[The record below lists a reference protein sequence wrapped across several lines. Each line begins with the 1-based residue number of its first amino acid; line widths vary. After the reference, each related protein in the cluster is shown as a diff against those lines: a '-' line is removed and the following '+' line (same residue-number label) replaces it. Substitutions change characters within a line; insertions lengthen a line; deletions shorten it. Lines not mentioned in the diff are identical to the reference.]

1 MPDLTRSARPSLCP
15 LMCPHCFCLII
26 RPIFQ
31 NQPENPVFV
40 NLLTDAGFKAVYADP
55 ANKPLLINL
64 LNTVLPDDVRVSDIV
79 EYRDREQTPDT
90 IYSKKTVLDLVCKD
104 ADGNILG
111 VEVQKK
117 VDSHLF
123 SRCVYYAAGQ
133 YHSQLLSKGDYAA
146 LHPVFEIAFLAQN
159 YPHDTPELWDA
170 DHIVSHYTFK
180 EKRTGE
186 CPNPTIFV
194 ILAEIGRFNKTEAE
208 CFTTRDRLFY
218 WFRHADEFT
227 EKPAW
232 PDDPETKAL
241 LTATEIAAF
250 TPEKKEQYEQDMKNE
265 HDLEYEKN
273 ICYKEGLEEGM
284 AEKALSDA
292 KNLLAEGI
300 APETVARCVGIPLE
314 EVKALRENLSR

>member
-1 MPDLTRSARPSLCP
+1 MRSGRLAETPVSFFFCAGSGSLVGRPP
-15 LMCPHCFCLII
+15 
-26 RPIFQ
+26 R
-31 NQPENPVFV
+31 
-40 NLLTDAGFKAVYADP
+40 
-55 ANKPLLINL
+55 
-64 LNTVLPDDVRVSDIV
+64 DIV

-208 CFTTRDRLFY
+208 CLTTRDRLFY

-273 ICYKEGLEEGM
+273 ICYKEGLEEGREEGM

-292 KNLLAEGI
+292 KNFLAEGI
-300 APETVARCVGIPLE
+300 APETVARCVGISLE

>member
-1 MPDLTRSARPSLCP
+1 MAETPVSFFFCAGSGSLVGRPP
-15 LMCPHCFCLII
+15 
-26 RPIFQ
+26 R
-31 NQPENPVFV
+31 
-40 NLLTDAGFKAVYADP
+40 
-55 ANKPLLINL
+55 
-64 LNTVLPDDVRVSDIV
+64 DIV

-159 YPHDTPELWDA
+159 FPHDTPGLWDA

-208 CFTTRDRLFY
+208 CLTTRDRLFY

-273 ICYKEGLEEGM
+273 ICYKEGLEEGREEGM

-292 KNLLAEGI
+292 KNFLAEGI
-300 APETVARCVGIPLE
+300 APETVARCVGISLE

>member
-1 MPDLTRSARPSLCP
+1 MAETPVSFFFCAGSGSLVGRPP
-15 LMCPHCFCLII
+15 
-26 RPIFQ
+26 R
-31 NQPENPVFV
+31 
-40 NLLTDAGFKAVYADP
+40 
-55 ANKPLLINL
+55 
-64 LNTVLPDDVRVSDIV
+64 DIV

-159 YPHDTPELWDA
+159 YPHDTPGLWDA

-208 CFTTRDRLFY
+208 CLTTRDRLFY

-273 ICYKEGLEEGM
+273 ICYKEGLEEGREEGM

-292 KNLLAEGI
+292 KNFLAEGI